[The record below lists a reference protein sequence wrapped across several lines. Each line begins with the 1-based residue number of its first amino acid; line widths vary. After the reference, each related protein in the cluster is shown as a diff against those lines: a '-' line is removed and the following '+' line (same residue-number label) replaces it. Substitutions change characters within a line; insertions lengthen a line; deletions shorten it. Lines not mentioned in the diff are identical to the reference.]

1 MDWHRFWR
9 SVHQLKKADWG
20 VELHEL
26 AMRMLARAGEF
37 DGLEVCN
44 LACIEDLLRQ
54 VQLIEYAYLQESDS
68 GSKGDGKGK
77 GRPGLFEESSIFA
90 GTHRENGEAMIAP
103 DLLDYVSTE
112 VERDASILKQVRKA
126 REERKSLRGKGG
138 KNDKK
143 EEGE

>member
-9 SVHQLKKADWG
+9 SVHQLKKTDWG

-26 AMRMLARAGEF
+26 AMRMLGRAGEF

-54 VQLIEYAYLQESDS
+54 VQLIEYAYLQESDGGG
-68 GSKGDGKGK
+68 GSKKDPKGK
-77 GRPGLFEESSIFA
+77 GRPGLYEESSIFA
-90 GTHRENGEAMIAP
+90 GTHRETGEAMIAP
-103 DLLDYVSTE
+103 DLLDYVSKE

-126 REERKSLRGKGG
+126 REERKLLRGKGG
-138 KNDKK
+138 KKD
-143 EEGE
+143 EGQE